1 MRVLCSILVFLTVP
15 VTLSAQHEYPATDV
29 ENGGRLFLASC
40 AGCHGPDGNEVA
52 GVDLGRGQ
60 FRRAS
65 SDEDL
70 VRIIRNGIPN
80 TGMPPNNLSEV
91 NAENVVAYLRT
102 IAADARAPSVTG
114 DAARGKAIFEGKG
127 TCTSCHRV
135 SGVGART
142 GPDLTD
148 IGRLRRVVELERAL
162 VDPAAVVLP
171 NHRQFRAVT
180 RDGAAITGQLLNHD
194 LFTVQLLDSKE
205 RLVSMQK
212 SNLREYGFVDGS
224 PMPSYR
230 DRLNAAEL
238 SDVISYLVSLKGRV
252 SP

>member
-102 IAADARAPSVTG
+102 IAADARQSAVTG

-127 TCTSCHRV
+127 ACTSCHRV

-148 IGRLRRVVELERAL
+148 VGRLRRVVERA
-162 VDPAAVVLP
+162 
-171 NHRQFRAVT
+171 
-180 RDGAAITGQLLNHD
+180 
-194 LFTVQLLDSKE
+194 
-205 RLVSMQK
+205 
-212 SNLREYGFVDGS
+212 REIGRS
-224 PMPSYR
+224 SCS
-230 DRLNAAEL
+230 A
-238 SDVISYLVSLKGRV
+238 RV
-252 SP
+252 SCHV